1 MAIKG
6 KKKSRGRPRVVA
18 TAPRP
23 FLVRPKTPL
32 LRRKSTQLVL
42 ILLLEGIIA
51 AFAIGYRISRDN
63 TAHTSAVQEF
73 GGGVDT
79 FLQGNGVGQPIPG
92 AVLVLPELAQAVA
105 QLREGQGDAEETLAN
120 AKSWEEA
127 ASKTAEQIG
136 SLEVELAQL
145 KAARLSM
152 RQGLQMYAA
161 VAANLQVAAELEGKP
176 QKDLLD
182 NLGVELQV
190 AAEVFDTGYQLL
202 QEERRKADLL
212 DPASLGGFPA
222 GGGGIPPGLPG
233 GGIPGL
239 PGGG

>member
-32 LRRKSTQLVL
+32 LRRKSMQLVL

-51 AFAIGYRISRDN
+51 AFAIGYRISRDDA
-63 TAHTSAVQEF
+63 AHTSAVQEF
-73 GGGVDT
+73 GGGVDS

-92 AVLVLPELAQAVA
+92 AVLVLPEMAQSVA
-105 QLREGQGDAEETLAN
+105 QLREGQGDTKVILAN

-127 ASKTAEQIG
+127 ANRTAEQIG

-161 VAANLQVAAELEGKP
+161 VSANLQVAAELEGRP

-202 QEERRKADLL
+202 QEERRKAELV
-212 DPASLGGFPA
+212 DPSLGGFP
-222 GGGGIPPGLPG
+222 GGGEGVPGLPGGVPGLPG
-233 GGIPGL
+233 GG
-239 PGGG
+239 